1 MASGLDTINENRRL
15 QQIYGS
21 VLHFVGDGVV
31 DRTALGAPRRRLQRW
46 IYQLDEV
53 PPELSTAQR
62 TRLMLEGL
70 GPTYVKLGQIVSSQ
84 ASTLPDDWR
93 HELDLLQ
100 SDVPPVPYESAR
112 QVVIDE
118 LGAPPEDLYAHFDRE
133 PLAAASLGQVYRA
146 TLHDGRAVVVKVQR
160 PNLDRQVRADLGIIQ
175 LMGSYA
181 ERRSSYAREIGLASM
196 LEEFG
201 STLQDELDYY
211 GEAYNM
217 TRLAAN
223 LVDIPGVHIPTVER
237 SLSSKRVLTQEFIS
251 GVKISNVEA
260 MRAAGLDLEAI
271 GESALRA
278 AIKML
283 IIDGFFHADPHPG
296 NLLVNLDTGLVT
308 FLDSGMVGQ
317 ISLAQRANL
326 GLLLWTFVK
335 GDVPSMGRQLK
346 SLSIPFRDDVDDRK
360 YDKDFERKLARY
372 LGSGTSDIKAVLNAG
387 LGVLRDNGY
396 RLDPQLTL
404 ALKSMMQAS
413 SFFTPLAP
421 ADRTF
426 TAAALEA
433 ATQMGQEALAGDMV
447 TDLAKQEGSR
457 LLAEAVQ
464 AAPEYVR
471 GLLSWQHQLKKGKV
485 TVVLDTS
492 SLDRQLEQA
501 RSITSL
507 VVVALLVAG
516 ALVGTALAS
525 QVFADA
531 EDERLTVASQVG
543 FFASLALAAVLIVV
557 FTARALRRPKDRPR
571 G

>member
-1 MASGLDTINENRRL
+1 MAGGLETFNENRRL

-21 VLHFVGDGVV
+21 VLHFAGDALV
-31 DRTALGAPRRRLQRW
+31 DRTVAGRPRRRLQQW

-53 PPELSTAQR
+53 PPRLSTAQR
-62 TRLMLEGL
+62 TRIMLEGL

-93 HELDLLQ
+93 RELDKLQ
-100 SDVPPVPYESAR
+100 SEVPPVPFEVAR

-118 LGAPPEDLYAHFDRE
+118 LGAPPEELYASFARE

-146 TLHDGRAVVVKVQR
+146 TLHDGRDVVVKVQR
-160 PNLDRQVRADLGIIQ
+160 PNLDRQVRADLGVTRV
-175 LMGSYA
+175 MGTYA
-181 ERRSSYAREIGLASM
+181 ERRSAYAREIGLQSM

-201 STLQDELDYY
+201 TTLLDELDYY

-217 TRLAAN
+217 TRLAEN

-237 SLSSKRVLTQEFIS
+237 SLSSKRVLTQEFIG

-260 MRAAGLDLEAI
+260 MRAAGLDLQAI
-271 GESALRA
+271 GDSALRA

-296 NLLVNLDTGLVT
+296 NLLVSLDTGVVT

-317 ISLAQRANL
+317 ITLAQRANL
-326 GLLLWTFVK
+326 GVLLWTFVS
-335 GDVPSMGRQLK
+335 GDVPAMGRQLR
-346 SLSIPFRDDVDDRK
+346 SLSVPFRDDADDK
-360 YDKDFERKLARY
+360 AFDKDFERKMARY
-372 LGSGTSDIKAVLNAG
+372 LGSGTADIKAVLNAG
-387 LGVLRDNGY
+387 FAVLRDNGY

-413 SFFTPLAP
+413 AFFTPLAP

-433 ATQMGQEALAGDMV
+433 ATELGQEAIEGDMI
-447 TDLAKQEGSR
+447 TDLAKREGSR
-457 LLAEAVQ
+457 LLSEGIQ
-464 AAPEYVR
+464 AAPEYLR
-471 GLLSWQHQLKKGKV
+471 GLLSWQSQLKKGKL
-485 TVVLDTS
+485 TVYLDTT
-492 SLDRQLEQA
+492 SLDRQ
-501 RSITSL
+501 TSEL
-507 VVVALLVAG
+507 RGIASMVVVAVLVAG
-516 ALVGTALAS
+516 ALVGSAIAS

-531 EDERLTVASQVG
+531 ADERLRVASEIG
-543 FFASLALAAVLIVV
+543 YFGSLGVAAVLVIVFLWRLV
-557 FTARALRRPKDRPR
+557 RPR
-571 G
+571 RR